1 MSRLIFIK
9 LKKEVNGCY
18 IQRTF
23 NHITLIINQEQK
35 NLRHIP
41 CHYENYLLLT
51 YVGVKQASSPI

>member
-9 LKKEVNGCY
+9 LKKKVNGCY

-23 NHITLIINQEQK
+23 NHITLKINQEQK